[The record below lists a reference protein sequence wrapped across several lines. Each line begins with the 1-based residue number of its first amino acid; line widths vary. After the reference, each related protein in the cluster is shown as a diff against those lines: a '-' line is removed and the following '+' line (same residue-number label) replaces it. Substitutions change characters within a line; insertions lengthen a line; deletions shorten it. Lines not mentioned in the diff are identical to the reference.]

1 MSELSD
7 ADRLSDVA
15 KVVQDIK
22 ETDNVAVVREYK
34 TKTEGPE
41 HTELKITL
49 SVEHDT
55 GDTEDVASW
64 VTEDAHEQ
72 IKTVKSLVAE
82 LEGDNNGAEINN
94 VIQAAVSEG
103 MDEDAAQH
111 KVEKLR
117 RQGDVYEPV
126 AGYIR
131 TV

>member
-15 KVVQDIK
+15 EVVQTIK

-41 HTELKITL
+41 HTELKVTL
-49 SVEHDT
+49 SVEHDAE
-55 GDTEDVASW
+55 GPEDVGSWITEDPG
-64 VTEDAHEQ
+64 ER

-82 LEGDNNGAEINN
+82 LESDNGVPIGD

-103 MDEDAAQH
+103 MDEESARH
-111 KVEKLR
+111 EIEKLR
-117 RQGDVYEPV
+117 KQGDVYEPV

>member
-15 KVVQDIK
+15 EVVQTIK

-41 HTELKITL
+41 HTELKLTL
-49 SVEHDT
+49 SVEHGT
-55 GDTEDVASW
+55 EDTEGVGSW
-64 VTEDAHEQ
+64 VTEDPGKR

-82 LEGDNNGAEINN
+82 LESDNGAPIGD

-103 MDEDAAQH
+103 MDEESARH
-111 KVEKLR
+111 EIEKLR
-117 RQGDVYEPV
+117 KQGDVYEPV